1 MQNPTLMI
9 GEIYVTKRKANEENK
24 IHKLHR
30 HVQLFFAFETKK
42 LAKPTETHEGQR
54 DIKQI
59 FTTY

>member
-42 LAKPTETHEGQR
+42 
-54 DIKQI
+54 
-59 FTTY
+59 